1 MSKHQ
6 GYFVVVEGNDRT
18 GKTTQLPLIEAE
30 LKARGYEVVV
40 TREPGGTPFA
50 EKLRHLALSASEEDS
65 LDPVSEM
72 LLMATARHDHYV
84 KVIKPALD
92 LGKVVLCS
100 RGFFSTFA
108 YQVHPHGSDELMALF
123 NHVTA
128 VSMGI
133 LGDIRPMMVNLTL
146 SEEERAKRFAERP
159 VEDAIEKR
167 DADYQTKV
175 AEAYSLLENQP
186 GTLTKDAS
194 LPAEQIAK
202 EVVEELVGWFAEQ
215 DQRFEEAEAMRAEQE
230 SLDPLEESEDHD
242 EYVPEGNETEESSE
256 PELIDLDAL
265 KVELYTELDRH
276 AVNLQN
282 IVPEEQ
288 RSAMALEW
296 NEQIQ
301 LLRGWVDVHMEEL
314 AAKEVQ
320 YNRQEAAVNVQ
331 KISDNMGALL
341 GSWLTM
347 RNIKD
352 MLDHKAVQ
360 A

>member
-6 GYFVVVEGNDRT
+6 GYFVVLEGNERT

-30 LKARGYEVVV
+30 LKARGYDVVV

-50 EKLRHLALSASEEDS
+50 EQLRGMVLDNSDGKN
-65 LDPVSEM
+65 LDPVTE
-72 LLMATARHDHYV
+72 LLLFGAARHDHYL

-92 LGKVVLCS
+92 QGKVVLCS

-108 YQVHPHGSDELMALF
+108 LQVHPYGSDELMSLF
-123 NHVTA
+123 NHITSTS
-128 VSMGI
+128 VSV
-133 LGDIRPMMVNLTL
+133 LGDVRPMMVNLVL

-159 VEDAIEKR
+159 VEDAIEAR
-167 DADYQTKV
+167 DADYQAKV
-175 AEAYSLLENQP
+175 TEAYSLLENQP
-186 GTLTKDAS
+186 GTITKDAS

-202 EVVEELVGWFAEQ
+202 EVVEELVGWFADQ
-215 DQRFEEAEAMRAEQE
+215 DKRFEEAEAARIEQENVAAQAEQE
-230 SLDPLEESEDHD
+230 DHVEE
-242 EYVPEGNETEESSE
+242 EGVEESSE
-256 PELIDLDAL
+256 PELVDMDAL

-282 IVPEEQ
+282 LIPEEQ
-288 RSAMALEW
+288 RAAMASEW

-301 LLRGWVDVHMEEL
+301 LLRGWVDVHIKEL
-314 AAKEVQ
+314 SEKEVQ
-320 YNRQEAAVNVQ
+320 YDRHEAAVNVQ

-352 MLDHKAVQ
+352 MLEYKA

>member
-6 GYFVVVEGNDRT
+6 GYFVVVEGNERT

-50 EKLRHLALSASEEDS
+50 EKLRHLALSASEEES
-65 LDPVSEM
+65 LDPVTEM

-108 YQVHPHGSDELMALF
+108 YQVHPHGSEELMALF

-159 VEDAIEKR
+159 VEDVIEKR

-186 GTLTKDAS
+186 GTITKDAS

-202 EVVEELVGWFAEQ
+202 EVVEELVGWFADQ
-215 DQRFEEAEAMRAEQE
+215 DKRFEEAEAARIEQENVAAQAEQE
-230 SLDPLEESEDHD
+230 DHVED
-242 EYVPEGNETEESSE
+242 EGVEESSE
-256 PELIDLDAL
+256 PELVDMDAL

-282 IVPEEQ
+282 LIPEEQ
-288 RSAMALEW
+288 RAAMASEW

-301 LLRGWVDVHMEEL
+301 LLRGWVDVHMKEL
-314 AAKEVQ
+314 AEKEVQ

-352 MLDHKAVQ
+352 MLEYKA